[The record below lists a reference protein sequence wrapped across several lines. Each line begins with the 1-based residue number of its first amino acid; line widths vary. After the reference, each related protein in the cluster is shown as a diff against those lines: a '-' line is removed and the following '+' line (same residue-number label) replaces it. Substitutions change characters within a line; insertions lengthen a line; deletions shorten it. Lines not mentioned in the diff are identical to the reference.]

1 MQFILKKQKSTEF
14 RALKNLIEYMVYTVI
29 NKAKVRTVKY
39 LQTALFFV
47 SKQGSNWF

>member
-14 RALKNLIEYMVYTVI
+14 RALKHLIEDMVYTVI
-29 NKAKVRTVKY
+29 NKPKISTVKD

-47 SKQGSNWF
+47 SKLGSNWF